1 MKRFIPI
8 LTLTAALSLPPSP
21 AAHGQGAA
29 SASAQTEPENAQS
42 QAQKA
47 LAERQEQLAE
57 AQYKVMQAKAQA
69 SRNFQ
74 DRIMLTQL
82 VNGAAAN
89 SGRTLIVRSSDHDPN
104 EQANLEEDL
113 AVMSRIFDKAVS
125 GKPGD
130 DQQIRTAMGIDVYFT
145 SERGPLRNVYL
156 DGYGALFMLNVSYPL
171 LPPPAKSDEEKEKA
185 SGDSAW
191 QEAREELFGQVSDS
205 IPVDYVGE
213 EYAAEKVNNLKNALL
228 EALKDATNIRNLKPD
243 DSITVCVFGSASA
256 RPAIYREQTT
266 SSIARQGNVP
276 LLGSSAMGRLIGRDG
291 AAMHGT
297 IMTIRVKKTDVD
309 SFSKG
314 KLNLVEFRK
323 RASITIYAGGGPQNL
338 NREAK

>member
-1 MKRFIPI
+1 MNRFIPTI
-8 LTLTAALSLPPSP
+8 IMTAALSLLAGNRLQGQADTPSMDQVETQNK
-21 AAHGQGAA
+21 AAHA
-29 SASAQTEPENAQS
+29 
-42 QAQKA
+42 
-47 LAERQEQLAE
+47 
-57 AQYKVMQAKAQA
+57 VAQA

-74 DRIMLTQL
+74 DRLRLVQM
-82 VNGAAAN
+82 VNGQAAN

-145 SERGPLRNVYL
+145 SERSPLRNVYL
-156 DGYGALFMLNVSYPL
+156 DGYGALFMLNVNYPL
-171 LPPPAKSDEEKEKA
+171 LAPPAKSDEEKEKA

-191 QEAREELFGQVSDS
+191 QEARQELFGQVSDN
-205 IPVDYVGE
+205 IVVDYVGE

-228 EALKDATNIRNLKPD
+228 GALKDATNIRNLKPD
-243 DSITVCVFGSASA
+243 DSITVCVFGGASA
-256 RPAIYREQTT
+256 LLGIYKEQATPRTT
-266 SSIARQGNVP
+266 SQVGLPAG
-276 LLGSSAMGRLIGRDG
+276 GTSAKGRMISRDG

-314 KLNLVEFRK
+314 KLNLDEFRK
-323 RASITIYAGGGPQNL
+323 RASLTIYAGGGPQNL
-338 NREAK
+338 SRDSK